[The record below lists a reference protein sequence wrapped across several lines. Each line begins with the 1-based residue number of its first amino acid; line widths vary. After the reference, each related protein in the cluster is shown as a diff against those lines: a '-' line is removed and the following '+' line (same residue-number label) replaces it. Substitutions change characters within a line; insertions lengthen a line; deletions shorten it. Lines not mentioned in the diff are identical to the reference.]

1 MYLIDHQEVG
11 MSQQL
16 QHANLTLHFGSIVG
30 LMGSHNLHCD
40 LLVLLVMALGDA
52 TREEVGYRGE

>member
-1 MYLIDHQEVG
+1 MYLIDHQELNNIG

-40 LLVLLVMALGDA
+40 LLVLLV
-52 TREEVGYRGE
+52 RGSR